1 MPLEIEAAAN
11 TAAPPLDLQE
21 PAAITATPPSEL
33 NSPEEPVTSDTAL
46 EIEAELQLKMQQIQ
60 LQIDDVRRA
69 RPELNSQTLTSC

>member
-1 MPLEIEAAAN
+1 MALEIEAAVI

-21 PAAITATPPSEL
+21 PAANTATPPLEL
-33 NSPEEPVTSDTAL
+33 NPPEEPVTSDSAL
-46 EIEAELQLKMQQIQ
+46 EIEAELQLEIQQIQ